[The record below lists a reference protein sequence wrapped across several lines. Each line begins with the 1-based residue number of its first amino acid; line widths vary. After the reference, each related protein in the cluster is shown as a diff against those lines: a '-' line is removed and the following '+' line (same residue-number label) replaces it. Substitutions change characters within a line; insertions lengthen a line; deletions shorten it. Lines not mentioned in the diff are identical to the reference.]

1 MIVTVSRQIGAGGGE
16 VARSVAAALGF
27 RVVDNELIDTV
38 AERAGMPAAE
48 VAEKE
53 ERAPGFIERLARA
66 LTRSAPELFSPPPDK
81 LPEPEEKSLVQITE
95 KVVAEI
101 ASQGRI
107 VLVGRAASAV
117 LSGAHDA
124 LHVKI
129 VAPASARIERIGKRS
144 GLEAREAER
153 QVRESDANRA
163 RYHSHHYGRDW
174 NDASHYHMV
183 LNTGALGI
191 EGATAVIIGR
201 AKTMWPDAT
210 AERRGAVQ
218 GGGAG

>member
-16 VARSVAAALGF
+16 VARRVAAALGF
-27 RVVDNELIDTV
+27 RVVDNELIDKV

-81 LPEPEEKSLVQITE
+81 LPEPEEKNLVQITE

-101 ASQGRI
+101 AAQGRV

-117 LSGAHDA
+117 LSGEHDA

-129 VAPASARIERIGKRS
+129 VAPILARVERIRLRYGVD
-144 GLEAREAER
+144 AREAQR
-153 QVRESDANRA
+153 QVNENDASRA

-174 NDASHYHMV
+174 NDATHYHMV
-183 LNTGALGI
+183 LNTGALDLD
-191 EGATAVIIGR
+191 GATAVVVGR
-201 AKTMWPDAT
+201 AKTIWPDAT
-210 AERRGAVQ
+210 LERRT
-218 GGGAG
+218 GAGEG

>member
-16 VARSVAAALGF
+16 VARRVAAALGF
-27 RVVDNELIDTV
+27 RVVDNELIDKV

-81 LPEPEEKSLVQITE
+81 LPEPEEKTLVQVTE

-101 ASQGRI
+101 AAQGRV

-117 LSGAHDA
+117 LSGEHDA
-124 LHVKI
+124 LHVKL
-129 VAPASARIERIGKRS
+129 VAPLPARVERIRLRYGVD
-144 GLEAREAER
+144 AREAQR
-153 QVRESDANRA
+153 QVHENDASRA

-174 NDASHYHMV
+174 NDATHYHMV
-183 LNTGALGI
+183 LNTGALDLD
-191 EGATAVIIGR
+191 GATAVIVGR
-201 AKTMWPDAT
+201 AKTIWPDAT
-210 AERRGAVQ
+210 LERRT
-218 GGGAG
+218 GAGE